1 VYVRCAL
8 LSTLALVATGGAAH
22 AMTMRVTHNQALLSG
37 QLVATDPDLL
47 QKLLDANPAVDT
59 VVLHDSPGGAYVAN
73 RGLSE
78 LIQARKLKTV
88 VAGHCVSACAMVF
101 LSGSERYFG
110 DAERLDSTSLGFHG
124 SYDRE
129 TGALAPE
136 DRLQF
141 LKTEVEQETAGK
153 ADPALVDRWLHLSDR
168 SRTVRFRYP
177 GPDGSPTTPT
187 VFDCTGPGPNRGDY
201 GACTPIPDHDAFSMG
216 IITSTRIVHVE

>member
-1 VYVRCAL
+1 M
-8 LSTLALVATGGAAH
+8 LAFVATGGVAG
-22 AMTMRVTHNQALLSG
+22 AMTMRVAHDQVLLGG
-37 QLVATDPDLL
+37 QLVPADPDLFE
-47 QKLLDANPAVDT
+47 KLLNANPGVDT
-59 VVLHDSPGGAYVAN
+59 VVLRDSPGGAYVAN

-110 DAERLDSTSLGFHG
+110 DGERLDSTSLGFHG

-129 TGALAPE
+129 TGMLAPE
-136 DRLQF
+136 ERLQF

-153 ADPALVDRWLHLSDR
+153 ADPALVDHWLHLSDR

-177 GPDGSPTTPT
+177 GPAGSFASPT

-201 GACTPIPDHDAFSMG
+201 GACTPIPGHDALSMG
-216 IITSTRIVHVE
+216 IITSTRIVHVES

>member
-1 VYVRCAL
+1 
-8 LSTLALVATGGAAH
+8 
-22 AMTMRVTHNQALLSG
+22 MTMSVARDQAILSG
-37 QLVATDPDLL
+37 QLVPTDPELF

-59 VVLHDSPGGAYVAN
+59 VVLRDSPGGAYVAN

-78 LIQARKLKTV
+78 LIQSRKLKTV

-110 DAERLDSTSLGFHG
+110 DGERLDATSLGFHG

-129 TGALAPE
+129 TRALAAP

-141 LKTEVEQETAGK
+141 LKSEVERETGGK
-153 ADPALVDRWLHLSDR
+153 ADPALVDHWLHLPDPGL
-168 SRTVRFRYP
+168 TVRFRYP

-187 VFDCTGPGPNRGDY
+187 VFDCTGPGPNDGDY
-201 GACTPIPDHDAFSMG
+201 GACTPIAGHDALSMG
-216 IITSTRIVHVE
+216 IITSTRIVHVEK